1 VVELNPATRA
11 TRQFIHVLDNSD
23 LGPEPNTRADKIG
36 NAVSLGFGEFLALER
51 DDDALPDESGS
62 HASRRRFG

>member
-11 TRQFIHVLDNSD
+11 TRQFIYVLDNPD

-36 NAVSLGFGEFLALER
+36 DAVSFGFGEFRALER
-51 DDDALPDESGS
+51 DDDALPDASGA